1 MATSGEVI
9 DNRSAQRFELEI
21 EGETA
26 FLEYNRHNGALVLI
40 HTEVPERLR
49 GHKIGERLVVAALTA
64 ARSDGLRIVAVCPYV
79 RAYLKKHP
87 DASN

>member
-49 GHKIGERLVVAALTA
+49 GHKIGERLVVAALAA

-87 DASN
+87 DASS